1 MAVSYFSSIRS
12 LLQWIVLLLANYLAL
27 SFAPLHGSQSRVKPL
42 RVVDIGVCTIAGKDF
57 QRPKK
62 VNQDASFQMEF
73 EDGHICVGVLDG
85 HGSQGHGLTK
95 FLANEL
101 PIEIHGQLREPRS
114 ILEWEEQIKR
124 LGGFNLADEDSSSRH
139 FLTLVN
145 GFHAVHWKALNDSDI
160 KAGRSG
166 STCIACLMKGD
177 AIEVAYVGDSMAI
190 LVSLD
195 GTVTPLS
202 EATTVDMPLERQR
215 IEQGEGAIIGSN
227 VFYGPVGIAMT
238 RALGD
243 AVMLRA
249 GVVPTPFVKSFVR
262 KEGDVI
268 VLATDG
274 VSDVLTHQAVAKLVL
289 ATKDVDVASRNI
301 AMAAKQKWIGDL
313 PIVDEVKMDD
323 ITCMIIR

>member
-114 ILEWEEQIKR
+114 ILEWEEQMKR

>member
-1 MAVSYFSSIRS
+1 MSVSYFSSIRS
-12 LLQWIVLLLANYLAL
+12 VLQWIVLLLANYLVL
-27 SFAPLHGSQSRVKPL
+27 SFAPLHGSQFRVKPL
-42 RVVDIGVCTIAGKDF
+42 RVLDIGVCTIAGEDF

-62 VNQDASFQMEF
+62 VNQDASFQMEC
-73 EDGHICVGVLDG
+73 EDGYICVGVLDG

-95 FLANEL
+95 FLASEL

-114 ILEWEEQIKR
+114 ILEWEEKMER
-124 LGGFNLADEDSSSRH
+124 LGGFNIADEDSSSRH
-139 FLTLVN
+139 YETLVN
-145 GFHAVHWKALNDSDI
+145 GFHAVHWKAVNDSEI

-166 STCIACLMKGD
+166 STCIACLMKGSG
-177 AIEVAYVGDSMAI
+177 IEVAYVGDSMAI
-190 LVSLD
+190 IVSLD
-195 GTVTPLS
+195 GTVAPLS
-202 EATTVDMPLERQR
+202 HATTVDMPIERQR
-215 IEQGEGAIIGSN
+215 IEQGEGAIRGNN

-249 GVVPTPFVKSFVR
+249 GVVPTPFVKSFFR

-289 ATKDVDVASRNI
+289 ATKGANAASRNI
-301 AMAAKQKWIGDL
+301 VMAAKQKWIGDL

-323 ITCMIIR
+323 ITCMVIR